1 MIFCMEDDQ
10 VNKVKYNLKNV
21 HYAILT
27 IADNGTP
34 SFGAVKPWPGAVSL
48 ALSAEGTPN
57 IFWADGVEYYTISN
71 NSGYNGDFESAMIP
85 EDFQK
90 DVLGNYAD
98 SNSVLVEDAGAPSVR
113 FALMF
118 EFDGDWKQI
127 RHVLYNCTATR
138 PGMESKTKTGETEVQ
153 TEKLTVKSS
162 PLYFPSLS
170 KSIVKS
176 KTGGST
182 ADAVYNGWYNAVYT
196 PGTTYPLNSVTISG
210 DDTVA
215 VSSTITLTATTVP
228 ASTAVIWSSSNTSV
242 ATVTSGGVV
251 SGVAAGKATIVAQL
265 STDGS
270 VIGTKVITVTSSGT
284 G

>member
-1 MIFCMEDDQ
+1 M
-10 VNKVKYNLKNV
+10 NKVKYNLKNM

-34 SFGAVKPWPGAVSL
+34 SFGAVKAWPGAVSL

-71 NSGYNGDFESAMIP
+71 NSGYSGDFESALIP

-90 DVLGNYAD
+90 DVLGSYAD
-98 SNSVLVEDAGAPSVR
+98 SNSVLVEDADAPSVR

-118 EFDGDWKQI
+118 EFDGDQKQI

-196 PGTTYPLNSVTISG
+196 PGTAYPLNSVTISG

-215 VSSTITLTATTVP
+215 ASSSITLTATTVP
-228 ASTAVIWSSSNTSV
+228 ASTAVIWSSSDTSV

-251 SGVAAGKATIVAQL
+251 SGVAAGKATIIAQL